1 MKTHFSKITLP
12 KRAQKILQ
20 IVMDL
25 ISESMLLGMVMLM
38 GMAFLATISEIPK
51 EQLRL
56 LLYDHCFEFLSLI
69 LIIALV
75 KSFVDWLII
84 VPTATIRHPVQGV
97 DHDSQ

>member
-1 MKTHFSKITLP
+1 MGNHFSEIT
-12 KRAQKILQ
+12 KRTRNILQKI
-20 IVMDL
+20 MDL
-25 ISESMLLGMVMLM
+25 ISESMLLGLVMLI
-38 GMAFLATISEIPK
+38 GMTFLATISGMPK

-56 LLYDHCFEFLSLI
+56 LLYNHCFEFLGLI
-69 LIIALV
+69 LIIALA